1 MTEPTPAPAP
11 QPAPQPAG
19 PLSAEDDALYAKL
32 SHILGII
39 GILPSLIIFLVFKD
53 RGARTR
59 VESKEALNWQITVL
73 GTVIALYIVAA
84 ILGAIGTAF
93 AFNYDTLAISAIF
106 GLLAGLV
113 YFLVFVVYV
122 LNLVFSIIGFTKVN
136 AGGSYRYPFAL
147 RLVK

>member
-32 SHILGII
+32 SHILGIL

-73 GTVIALYIVAA
+73 GAYIALWIVVG
-84 ILGAIGTAF
+84 IL
-93 AFNYDTLAISAIF
+93 SAII
-106 GLLAGLV
+106 GVATATSYSSALAGAGIISLLSLLPGLV
-113 YFLVFVVYV
+113 WIANV
-122 LNLVFSIIGFTKVN
+122 VFSIIGFVKVN
-136 AGGSYRYPFAL
+136 QGGSYRYPVAI